1 MHQLMRALAQNID
14 QSLYA
19 ARELKLDTVEQLL
32 SMASLELST
41 RLQIIDSESHPR
53 PQRTI

>member
-1 MHQLMRALAQNID
+1 MQQLMRALAQNID
-14 QSLYA
+14 QSLYT

-41 RLQIIDSESHPR
+41 RLHIIDSEPQPR
-53 PQRTI
+53 PPRTR

>member
-14 QSLYA
+14 QSLYT

-32 SMASLELST
+32 SLASLELSA
-41 RLQIIDSESHPR
+41 RLQIIDNDSQPR
-53 PQRTI
+53 PHRTM

>member
-14 QSLYA
+14 QSLYT

-32 SMASLELST
+32 SLASLELSA
-41 RLQIIDSESHPR
+41 RLQIIDNDPQPR
-53 PQRTI
+53 PHRTM